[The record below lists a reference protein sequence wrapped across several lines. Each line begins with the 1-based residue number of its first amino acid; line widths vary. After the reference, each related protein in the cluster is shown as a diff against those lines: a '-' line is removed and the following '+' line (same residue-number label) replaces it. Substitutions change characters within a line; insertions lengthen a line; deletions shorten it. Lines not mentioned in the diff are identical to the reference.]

1 MYYCDLLYGRKFE
14 SKKGSLIWFQT
25 KWSIFLL
32 NFNVYILKV
41 LNRSIGFLPV
51 NQLSYLNENKPL
63 FISLFFWMLLWS
75 PYQPFFS
82 TIYIIAIT
90 ILSFFKFTLTYKSFI
105 KRNVR
110 FSDFGLKFV
119 QFPLLNIKRQ
129 SGNNLV
135 DMWQLL
141 SRKFWFANCRCFSE
155 Y

>member
-90 ILSFFKFTLTYKSFI
+90 ILSFFKFTLTYKSFE
-105 KRNVR
+105 RNVR

-135 DMWQLL
+135 DVTVT
-141 SRKFWFANCRCFSE
+141 E
-155 Y
+155 

>member
-90 ILSFFKFTLTYKSFI
+90 ILSFFKFTLTYKSFE
-105 KRNVR
+105 RNVR

-119 QFPLLNIKRQ
+119 QFPFLNIKRQ

-135 DMWQLL
+135 DGTVT
-141 SRKFWFANCRCFSE
+141 E
-155 Y
+155 

>member
-135 DMWQLL
+135 DVTVT
-141 SRKFWFANCRCFSE
+141 E
-155 Y
+155 